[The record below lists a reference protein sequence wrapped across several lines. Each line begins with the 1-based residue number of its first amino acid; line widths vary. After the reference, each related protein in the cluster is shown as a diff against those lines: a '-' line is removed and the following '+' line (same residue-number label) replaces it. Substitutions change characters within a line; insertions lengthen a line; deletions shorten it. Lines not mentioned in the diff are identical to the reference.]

1 MNKIAVASR
10 MNFDSEFVFSRH
22 GTTFLYPLQIH
33 LIEILRQEMTS
44 GNLFIQFDDLV
55 AKLLQKGYSKKA
67 IISEINRCFYFG
79 TLTQYGVASSGT
91 MRITPFFDI
100 LARSYCEE
108 ISRQE
113 KEVLIRIYRRGN
125 DNFSLVV
132 RDTSFLSAAM
142 RNWLNHNGFRN
153 VPIYEI
159 RKSRVQIK
167 ELERLLSELI
177 DLIADFKEQNGEY
190 SGMNEFEGLF
200 LLVQKFGKYYNSIKD
215 KYVHY
220 ALPHE
225 YSWQDSQ
232 ILRLMLIHIKKLAHG
247 PLEWRGHTFS
257 QVDVYSS
264 LSQDYE
270 KIFHLYNRKDIERCY
285 IYLQEKLF
293 IRSLGLFN
301 GIEKFTIVGQAES
314 WIEEFFRT
322 INENYS
328 TIDASIM
335 YAGQNK
341 YSIRFANNSFLPI
354 MIRSKLEEICTE
366 ITDYWIRIENIYSD
380 DLLDLLTD
388 CSMKLTRWKK
398 SSGIIK

>member
-1 MNKIAVASR
+1 
-10 MNFDSEFVFSRH
+10 MNFDSDFIFSRH

-79 TLTQYGVASSGT
+79 TLTQYGVESSGT

-177 DLIADFKEQNGEY
+177 DLIADLKEQNGEY
-190 SGMNEFEGLF
+190 SGMNEFGDLF

-247 PLEWRGHTFS
+247 PLEWRGLTFS
-257 QVDVYSS
+257 QADVYSS

-270 KIFHLYNRKDIERCY
+270 KIFHLYNRKDVERCY

>member
-200 LLVQKFGKYYNSIKD
+200 LLVQKFGKY
-215 KYVHY
+215 
-220 ALPHE
+220 
-225 YSWQDSQ
+225 
-232 ILRLMLIHIKKLAHG
+232 
-247 PLEWRGHTFS
+247 
-257 QVDVYSS
+257 
-264 LSQDYE
+264 
-270 KIFHLYNRKDIERCY
+270 
-285 IYLQEKLF
+285 
-293 IRSLGLFN
+293 
-301 GIEKFTIVGQAES
+301 
-314 WIEEFFRT
+314 
-322 INENYS
+322 
-328 TIDASIM
+328 
-335 YAGQNK
+335 
-341 YSIRFANNSFLPI
+341 
-354 MIRSKLEEICTE
+354 
-366 ITDYWIRIENIYSD
+366 
-380 DLLDLLTD
+380 
-388 CSMKLTRWKK
+388 
-398 SSGIIK
+398 